1 MKIFVFANAEGK
13 VIGSFAPHERQEPG
27 APTFQ
32 PIPDPRSGQV
42 VHEVEVPDHFRSFT
56 SAAELHRELGQWLQS
71 SRASAK

>member
-1 MKIFVFANAEGK
+1 MKMFVFANAEGK
-13 VIGSFAPHERQEPG
+13 VIGSFAPHESPVPG

-32 PIPDPRSGQV
+32 PIPNPRSGQV
-42 VHEVEVPDHFRSFT
+42 VHEVDVPDRFRSIS